1 MIELEH
7 IEEIYNH
14 DQFTLHEVVLNEIG
28 SYVFVKNRQGEY
40 LYANQLTLELFNTTL
55 NELKGKTDY
64 AFFEPHM
71 LADILKTDE
80 MVFNTGQKVINE
92 ERALAVTDGRVRVY
106 RAIKQP
112 IIHSKTKQVIGLIGV
127 STDIT
132 DIVELREKLAEQA
145 YTDELTRLYN
155 RRKIWQCFESSYEKA
170 RQQDSA
176 LSCIII
182 DIDHFK
188 RVNDSF
194 GHDFGDNVIV
204 ELANIIHSNLRK
216 SDHCG
221 RVGGEEFLIVLNDT
235 TGKEALDVAERLRHQ
250 FLESELNILESPFSL
265 SCGVTQLSPNDSE
278 FLDLYRRADDALYKA
293 KHLGR
298 NRSVIE

>member
-221 RVGGEEFLIVLNDT
+221 RVGGEEFLIVLSDT

-265 SCGVTQLSPNDSE
+265 SCGVTQFSPNDSE

>member
-7 IEEIYNH
+7 IEQIYNH
-14 DQFTLHEVVLNEIG
+14 NHFTLHEVVLNEIG

-40 LYANQLTLELFNTTL
+40 LYANQLTLDLFSTTL
-55 NELKGKTDY
+55 ENLKGKTDRE
-64 AFFEPHM
+64 FFQPDM
-71 LADILKTDE
+71 LNDIKESDE
-80 MVFNTGQKVINE
+80 MVFNSGQKVVNE
-92 ERALAVTDGRVRVY
+92 ERALALNDGRVRVY

-112 IIHSKTKQVIGLIGV
+112 IIHSKSKQVIGLIGV

-132 DIVELREKLAEQA
+132 DIVELREQLAEQA
-145 YTDELTRLYN
+145 YTDELTKLYN
-155 RRKIWQCFESSYEKA
+155 RRKIWQCFGSSYQQA
-170 RQQDSA
+170 RDQELP

-188 RVNDSF
+188 QVNDSF

-204 ELANIIHSNLRK
+204 ELAKIIRSNLRK
-216 SDHCG
+216 TDHCG
-221 RVGGEEFLIVLNDT
+221 RIGGEEFLIVLNNT
-235 TGKEALDVAERLRHQ
+235 EEKEALEVAERLRSQ
-250 FLESELNILESPFSL
+250 FLSSPLNIVESPFSL
-265 SCGVTQLSPNDSE
+265 SCGVTQLSPYDSE

-298 NRSVIE
+298 NQSVIE

>member
-55 NELKGKTDY
+55 KELKGKTDY

>member
-7 IEEIYNH
+7 IEQIYNH
-14 DQFTLHEVVLNEIG
+14 NHFTLHEVVLNEIG

-40 LYANQLTLELFNTTL
+40 MYANQLTLELFNTNL
-55 NELKGKTDY
+55 QDLKGKTDY

-92 ERALAVTDGRVRVY
+92 ERALAVTDGRVRVN

-235 TGKEALDVAERLRHQ
+235 TGKEAHDVAERLRHQ

-298 NRSVIE
+298 NQSVIE

>member
-7 IEEIYNH
+7 IEQIYNH
-14 DQFTLHEVVLNEIG
+14 NHFTLHEVVLNEIG

-40 LYANQLTLELFNTTL
+40 MYANQLTLELFNTNL
-55 NELKGKTDY
+55 QDLKGKTDY

-235 TGKEALDVAERLRHQ
+235 TGKEAHDVAERLRHQ

-298 NRSVIE
+298 NQSVIE

>member
-170 RQQDSA
+170 RQKDSA

-265 SCGVTQLSPNDSE
+265 SCGVTQFSPNDSE

>member
-298 NRSVIE
+298 NQSVIE

>member
-1 MIELEH
+1 
-7 IEEIYNH
+7 
-14 DQFTLHEVVLNEIG
+14 
-28 SYVFVKNRQGEY
+28 
-40 LYANQLTLELFNTTL
+40 
-55 NELKGKTDY
+55 
-64 AFFEPHM
+64 
-71 LADILKTDE
+71 
-80 MVFNTGQKVINE
+80 MVFNSGQKVVNE
-92 ERALAVTDGRVRVY
+92 ERALAVTDGKVRIY

-127 STDIT
+127 ATDIT
-132 DIVELREKLAEQA
+132 DIVELREKLTEQA
-145 YTDELTRLYN
+145 YTDELTKLYN
-155 RRKIWQCFESSYEKA
+155 RRKIWQYFESSYQKST
-170 RQQDSA
+170 QHDSP

-204 ELANIIHSNLRK
+204 ELANIIHNNLRK

-221 RVGGEEFLIVLNDT
+221 RVGGEEFLIVLNNT
-235 TGKEALDVAERLRHQ
+235 TGKEAHEVAERLRNQ
-250 FLESELNILESPFSL
+250 FLESELNVLESPFSL

-298 NRSVIE
+298 NQSVIE

>member
-7 IEEIYNH
+7 IEQIYNH
-14 DQFTLHEVVLNEIG
+14 NHFTLHEVVLNEIG

-40 LYANQLTLELFNTTL
+40 LYANQLTLELFNTNL
-55 NELKGKTDY
+55 QDLKGKTDY

-145 YTDELTRLYN
+145 YTDELTKLYN
-155 RRKIWQCFESSYEKA
+155 RRKIWQCFGSSYQKA
-170 RQQDSA
+170 TAQELP

-204 ELANIIHSNLRK
+204 ELAKIIRSNLRK
-216 SDHCG
+216 TDHCG
-221 RVGGEEFLIVLNDT
+221 RIGGEEFLIVLNNT
-235 TGKEALDVAERLRHQ
+235 TGKEAHDVAERLRNQ

-298 NRSVIE
+298 NQSVIE

>member
-7 IEEIYNH
+7 IEQIYNH
-14 DQFTLHEVVLNEIG
+14 NHFTLHEVVLNEIG

-40 LYANQLTLELFNTTL
+40 MYANQLTLELFNTNL
-55 NELKGKTDY
+55 QDLKGKTDY

-155 RRKIWQCFESSYEKA
+155 RRKIWQCFESSYKKA

-235 TGKEALDVAERLRHQ
+235 TGKEAHDVAERLRHQ

-298 NRSVIE
+298 NQSVIE

>member
-55 NELKGKTDY
+55 KELKGKTDY

-265 SCGVTQLSPNDSE
+265 SCGVTQFSPNDSE

>member
-14 DQFTLHEVVLNEIG
+14 DHFTLHEIVLSEIG

-55 NELKGKTDY
+55 PELKGKTDY
-64 AFFEPHM
+64 EFFQPEM
-71 LADILKTDE
+71 LDDILKSDE
-80 MVFNTGQKVINE
+80 MVFGSGQTVINE
-92 ERALAVTDGRVRVY
+92 ERATAIPDGRVRVY
-106 RAIKQP
+106 RAIKKP
-112 IIHSKTKQVIGLIGV
+112 IISSLTKEVIGLIGV

-132 DIVELREKLAEQA
+132 DIVELREKLAVQA
-145 YTDELTRLYN
+145 YTDELTKLYN
-155 RRKIWQCFESSYEKA
+155 RRKIWQCFESSFQQSI
-170 RQQDSA
+170 QQDSP

-188 RVNDSF
+188 HVNDSF

-204 ELANIIHSNLRK
+204 ELAKIIHSNLRK
-216 SDHCG
+216 TDYCG
-221 RVGGEEFLIVLNDT
+221 RVGGEEFLIVLNDS
-235 TGKEALDVAERLRHQ
+235 TGEEALEVAERLRTQ
-250 FLESELNILESPFSL
+250 FLDSPLNVIESPFSL
-265 SCGVTQLSPNDSE
+265 SCGVTQLTAQDYE

-298 NRSVIE
+298 NQSVIE